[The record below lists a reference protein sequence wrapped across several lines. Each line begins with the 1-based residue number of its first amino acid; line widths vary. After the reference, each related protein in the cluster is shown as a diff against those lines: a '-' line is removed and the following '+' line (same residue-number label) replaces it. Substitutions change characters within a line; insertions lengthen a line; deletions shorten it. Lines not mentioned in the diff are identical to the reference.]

1 MKFVKKFVTLFLALT
16 ICLNFCGCFDKSWA
30 IKSGD
35 DSLSTGIYVFFLMQ
49 AHQEAVR
56 RLSANGDSSDDI
68 INATIDGQSAPNWIV
83 ERALSMC
90 KEVLTVEK
98 MFAEN
103 GMTLTEA
110 DEKQIQDLVES
121 IMSSSSSAFESSGI
135 SRADVQ
141 RAVSSQIKR
150 NRLFVATYGK
160 DGSNPVPDEELNQ
173 YYKDNYL
180 KLLFYSKM
188 PTPST
193 ESGNA
198 DNSNSENN
206 PEAANK
212 ENQKV
217 ETEESIQN
225 ELNAYADAIN
235 NGSKSIDQI
244 REEIKKSASA
254 PSGTDGDPLVEQ
266 IINPNSPTLAAEIA
280 EKIKTL
286 EKGKSAVVK
295 FNNVYFLIY
304 NGGAPSEDIDFSKEA
319 ASEQKPESTDS
330 NQDANSEQNQES
342 NGAGQESQ
350 RDTLLSE
357 MKNAEFEDKIKQKL
371 DSLSFSVNYN
381 AVNQFNPLMFNK
393 LINAA
398 A

>member
-35 DSLSTGIYVFFLMQ
+35 ESLATGVYVFFLMQ
-49 AHQEAVR
+49 AHQEAMQK
-56 RLSANGDSSDDI
+56 LSNDDGTPDDI
-68 INATIDGQSAPNWIV
+68 SNATIDGQSAPNWIV
-83 ERALSMC
+83 EKALSMC
-90 KEVLTVEK
+90 KEALAIEK
-98 MFAEN
+98 MFTEK
-103 GMTLTEA
+103 GLTLTEA

-121 IMSSSSSAFESSGI
+121 IMSSSSSAFENSGI

-141 RAVSSQIKR
+141 RVVSSQIKR
-150 NRLFVATYGK
+150 NKLFLSTYGK
-160 DGSNPVPDEELNQ
+160 DGASPVSDEELNQ
-173 YYKDNYL
+173 YYKENYL

-193 ESGNA
+193 ESGNT

-206 PEAANK
+206 PESANN

-225 ELNAYADAIN
+225 ELNAYVDAIN

-254 PSGTDGDPLVEQ
+254 PSGTDGDPLIEQ

-286 EKGKSAVVK
+286 EKGKASMVT
-295 FNNVYFLIY
+295 FNNVYFFIY
-304 NGGAPSEDIDFSKEA
+304 NGGAPSEDIDFSKESS
-319 ASEQKPESTDS
+319 SEQNQKSTDS

-342 NGAGQESQ
+342 EGAGQESQ
-350 RDTLLSE
+350 RDTILSE
-357 MKNAEFEDKIKQKL
+357 MKQAEFEDKVKQKL
-371 DSLSFSVNYN
+371 DSLGFNINYN

-393 LINAA
+393 LVNAA

>member
-49 AHQEAVR
+49 AHQEAMQK
-56 RLSANGDSSDDI
+56 LSSDDGTPDDI
-68 INATIDGQSAPNWIV
+68 STATIDGQSAPNWIV
-83 ERALSMC
+83 EKALIMC
-90 KEVLTVEK
+90 KEALAVEK

-103 GMTLTEA
+103 GLTLAEA

-121 IMSSSSSAFESSGI
+121 IMSSSSTAFENSGI

-141 RAVSSQIKR
+141 RVVSSQIKR
-150 NRLFVATYGK
+150 NKLFLATYGK
-160 DGSNPVPDEELNQ
+160 DGASPVSDEELNQ
-173 YYKDNYL
+173 YYKENYL

-198 DNSNSENN
+198 NNSNLENN
-206 PEAANK
+206 PEAANN

-244 REEIKKSASA
+244 REEIKKSTSA
-254 PSGTDGDPLVEQ
+254 PSGADGDPLIEQ

-286 EKGKSAVVK
+286 EKGKADMVT
-295 FNNVYFLIY
+295 FNNVYFLIF
-304 NGGAPSEDIDFSKEA
+304 NGGAPTEDIDFSKEA

-342 NGAGQESQ
+342 EGAGQESQ
-350 RDTLLSE
+350 RDTILSE
-357 MKNAEFEDKIKQKL
+357 MKHAEFEDKIKQKL
-371 DSLSFSVNYN
+371 DSLGFSINYN

-393 LINAA
+393 LVNAA